1 MKTKKGLLALETP
14 AKQIGSVKRRK
25 DSSKLYV
32 DFYYFGHRITRST
45 ELDDTPANEMKVRD
59 FLSRITERI
68 ETGSFKFAEAFPG
81 STKKEKAFFTN
92 LEGREYRPE
101 PHQVMFSEYVK
112 EWKKSAFPFFSS
124 PTKRRDYKDGINSRI
139 LPYFRQMNFHQL
151 TGQELFRFTE
161 TLKWKKGV
169 NKGKPLSRA
178 RKINILI
185 PLRAIWNDACDN
197 YRWVIKS
204 PFDNLHKKLA
214 KTEKKEHT
222 VIRFPDWL
230 TFLDNLEEYY
240 KPIAELMILTGMIPS
255 ELAGLRTEDIDGE
268 YINLNKS
275 YVLGEDCKTMKTAFR
290 KRQIFITLAI
300 RQRLDILK
308 ARATTPYLV
317 TNSRG
322 TRLNSTDFAKAWK
335 RGVDQAGI
343 APVTSY
349 SARHSFAAWS
359 LIIGI
364 NPLRLVSLM
373 GHASK
378 QMVFEVYGN
387 YVEGLEEDAENI
399 FEYYGQDFITPR
411 KTKAPALYGYSTGDS
426 RSIKSANSSIRLSL

>member
-1 MKTKKGLLALETP
+1 MKTKKGLLALESP
-14 AKQIGSVKRRK
+14 AKQIGNVKRRK

-59 FLSRITERI
+59 FLARITERV
-68 ETGSFKFAEAFPG
+68 EAGSFKFAEAFPG
-81 STKKEKAFFTN
+81 ATKKEKAFFTN

-101 PHQVMFSEYVK
+101 PHQVLFSEYLK
-112 EWKKSAFPFFSS
+112 EWKRTTFPTFSS
-124 PTKRRDYKDGINSRI
+124 PTKRRDYQDGIKSRI

-169 NKGKPLSRA
+169 NKGKALSRA

-185 PLRAIWNDACDN
+185 PLRAIWNDACDE

-204 PFDNLHKKLA
+204 PFDNLHKKLP

-230 TFLDNLEEYY
+230 TFLDNLEDHY
-240 KPIAELMILTGMIPS
+240 KPIAELMILTGMILS
-255 ELAGLRTEDIDGE
+255 ELSGLKIEDIEGN

-275 YVLGEDCKTMKTAFR
+275 YVLGEEKKSMKTAFR
-290 KRQIFITLAI
+290 KRQIFITQAI
-300 RQRLDILK
+300 RQRLELLQ
-308 ARATTPYLV
+308 ARAESPFLVTTP
-317 TNSRG
+317 RG

-335 RGVDQAGI
+335 RGVDKAGI

-387 YVEGLEEDAENI
+387 YVEGLEEDGENI
-399 FEYYGQDFITPR
+399 FNYFGEDFLTPQ
-411 KTKAPALYGYSTGDS
+411 KTKNPTLFGNSTGYTS
-426 RSIKSANSSIRLSL
+426 RAC